1 MPASRRRTD
10 PLTPLLGVVSL
21 VVFWLHGFAS
31 YLSRDL
37 SLYTYA
43 GQHVLDGVPPYVAV
57 LNRAGPLAHLLPAA
71 GIAGARAVG
80 RADLL
85 GARVFYLL
93 LAVGCVCLVHVVG
106 RDVYGSRLAGL
117 VSATAFL
124 TFLGFIEYAADG
136 PREKTPMVL
145 FGLCSLWALAHRRW
159 GWAGLSLGL
168 ATLTLQ
174 LAFFVGAP
182 VLVVCLAWAPR
193 RVRAL
198 ALTVVGGAV
207 PVLVL
212 AVYFAW
218 QGALHDAVDGF
229 LLLNLRDTSANPMVP
244 HLAADWSLLRTGYGL
259 SLYVLVGGLVAW
271 LAVSPAAVLAVRRDR
286 SAGAA
291 LRVGLGVSAVAGV
304 LWTLHDFDSW
314 PDVFELLPVA
324 ALGVGGAFAAVRA
337 RLSPRAAS
345 LALPLALAWALAATA
360 FAGVSSVT
368 RRDHRLDEQR
378 SAVAAALAVLPRA
391 RMASLNAPQPLV
403 LSGRTNP
410 TRYQMF
416 ISGLDRYVD
425 ETWPGGLHGFTAS
438 LLREHPQ
445 LVAVGTPS
453 RAWMRHA
460 LRDDYTVVG
469 APPGWVWYAARSLGP
484 DVLGRL
490 RAGQPQPTPDSGTG

>member
-1 MPASRRRTD
+1 MPALRRRTD
-10 PLTPLLGVVSL
+10 PLTPLLGAVSL
-21 VVFWLHGFAS
+21 VVFWLHGFSS

-37 SLYTYA
+37 ALYTYA

-57 LNRAGPLAHLLPAA
+57 LNRAGPLAHLLPAV
-71 GIAGARAVG
+71 GIAAGRAVG
-80 RADLL
+80 QSDVL

-93 LAVGCVCLVHVVG
+93 LAVVCVCLVHVVG
-106 RDVYGSRLAGL
+106 RDVFGSRLAGL

-159 GWAGLSLGL
+159 GWAGLFLGL

-182 VLVVCLAWAPR
+182 VLVVCLAFAPR
-193 RVRAL
+193 KARAL
-198 ALTVVGGAV
+198 ALAVGGGAV

-212 AVYFAW
+212 AAYFAW
-218 QGALHDAVDGF
+218 QGALGAAVDGF
-229 LLLNLRDTSANPMVP
+229 LLLNLRDTSANPMLP
-244 HLAADWSLLRTGYGL
+244 HLAYDWSLLVTGYGV
-259 SLYVLVGGLVAW
+259 SLYVLLGGLLAW
-271 LAVSPAAVLAVRRDR
+271 LVLSPAALVGVRRDA

-291 LRVGLGVSAVAGV
+291 LRVGLGLSAVAGV

-324 ALGVGGAFAAVRA
+324 ALGVGGAFAAVRSRV
-337 RLSPRAAS
+337 RLRAAS
-345 LALPLALAWALAATA
+345 LALALAWALAATA

-368 RRDHRLDEQR
+368 RRDHRLEAQR
-378 SAVAAALAVLPRA
+378 SAVAAALDVLPHA

-403 LSGRTNP
+403 LAGRTNP
-410 TRYQMF
+410 SRYQMF
-416 ISGLDRYVD
+416 LSGLDRYVS
-425 ETWPGGLHGFTAS
+425 ETWPGGLPGFTES
-438 LLREHPQ
+438 LLRDHPQ

-453 RAWMRHA
+453 RAWMRRA
-460 LRDDYTVVG
+460 LRPDYTVVG

-484 DVLGRL
+484 DTLDRL
-490 RAGQPQPTPDSGTG
+490 RAGQPQLPPDGGAR